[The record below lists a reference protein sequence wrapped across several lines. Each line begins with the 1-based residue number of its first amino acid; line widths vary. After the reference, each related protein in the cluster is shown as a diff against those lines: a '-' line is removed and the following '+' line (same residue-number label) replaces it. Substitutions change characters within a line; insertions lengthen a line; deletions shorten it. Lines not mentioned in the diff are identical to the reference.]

1 MYFFVSVETLRMQ
14 DPRLYEALH
23 RSQLSQ
29 EARED
34 GPRPRGPCHQ
44 ETAQRPATEATAAQG
59 ERRERGG

>member
-1 MYFFVSVETLRMQ
+1 MQ

-34 GPRPRGPCHQ
+34 GPRPGGPRHQ
-44 ETAQRPATEATAAQG
+44 ETAQRPSAEATAAQG